1 MWLDKSMPCAVCS
14 LYTCST
20 YLAEF
25 KDGFCWIPWVKSPEF
40 QDNLQMT
47 VGLTILIAMC
57 LVGLVDILPSV
68 KMLMFDPFDNSSVDW
83 NIRKAV

>member
-1 MWLDKSMPCAVCS
+1 
-14 LYTCST
+14 
-20 YLAEF
+20 
-25 KDGFCWIPWVKSPEF
+25 
-40 QDNLQMT
+40 MT

>member
-1 MWLDKSMPCAVCS
+1 
-14 LYTCST
+14 
-20 YLAEF
+20 
-25 KDGFCWIPWVKSPEF
+25 
-40 QDNLQMT
+40 MT
-47 VGLTILIAMC
+47 VGLTILIATC